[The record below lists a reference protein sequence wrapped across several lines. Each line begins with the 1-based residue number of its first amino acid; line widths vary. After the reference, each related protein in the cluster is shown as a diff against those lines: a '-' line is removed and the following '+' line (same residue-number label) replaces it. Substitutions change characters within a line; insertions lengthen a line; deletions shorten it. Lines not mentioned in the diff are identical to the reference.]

1 MSTST
6 RFRPFARGLSVAA
19 LAVVPLREL
28 LANHGPGT
36 SGGGSSTA
44 SGETLKAGA
53 WDLSLRVDETEF
65 EDVDRQEAAQ
75 RAQTSGDFDA
85 LRRSF
90 LTTMSL
96 AYGVTEDLQV
106 GASLGYYRG
115 SDFFAA
121 EQDAFGNV
129 DVADADPHG
138 ITDLWL
144 QGKYRFVH
152 NEFGSLA
159 VLAGF
164 KLPTGN
170 DDQRLSSGEK
180 LEPSSQ
186 PGTGAFDGQAGLA
199 WSRYLTPNLT
209 ADTSAV
215 YTLRGEH
222 AGFTVGDRFDA
233 GFALAYRLTDAITA
247 FPNWSLFGEAN
258 VVWLGKDD
266 DHGTKNENS
275 GGTTLYLTPGV
286 RVRFNPTAALTLAPS
301 FPVAQSLHGEQVET
315 RFKVAA
321 TLSFGF

>member
-1 MSTST
+1 MK
-6 RFRPFARGLSVAA
+6 RLLAA
-19 LAVVPLREL
+19 LLAALPTSALF
-28 LANHGPGT
+28 ANHGPGT

-75 RAQTSGDFDA
+75 RALKSGDFDA

-96 AYGVTEDLQV
+96 AYGVTENFQV
-106 GASLGYYRG
+106 GASFGYYRG
-115 SDFFAA
+115 TDFFAA
-121 EQDAFGNV
+121 EQDAFGTV

-144 QGKYRFVH
+144 QSKYRFVH
-152 NEFGSLA
+152 NELGSLA

-170 DDQRLSSGEK
+170 DDQRLSNGEK

-233 GFALAYRLTDAITA
+233 GFALAYRLTDSITA

-258 VVWLGKDD
+258 VVWLGEDD
-266 DHGTKNENS
+266 DHGTKNANS

-286 RVRFNPTAALTLAPS
+286 RVRFNPSAALTLAPS

>member
-1 MSTST
+1 MPISR
-6 RFRPFARGLSVAA
+6 RFRAFVAFLSIA
-19 LAVVPLREL
+19 LLPALPAREL

-53 WDLSLRVDETEF
+53 WDLSLRVDATEF
-65 EDVDRQEAAQ
+65 EDLSRHDAAQ

-90 LTTMSL
+90 LTTVSL
-96 AYGVTEDLQV
+96 AYGVTEDFQV
-106 GASLGYYRG
+106 GATIGYYRG
-115 SDFFAA
+115 TDFFSA

-138 ITDLWL
+138 LTDLWL

-152 NEFGSLA
+152 DELGSLA
-159 VLAGF
+159 LIAGA

-170 DDQRLSSGEK
+170 DDQRLSNGEK

-199 WSRYLTPNLT
+199 WSRFLTPNLT
-209 ADTSAV
+209 IDASSI

-233 GFALAYRLTDAITA
+233 GVALAYRLTDAITA
-247 FPNWSLFGEAN
+247 FPNWSVFGEAN

-266 DHGTKNENS
+266 DHGTKNPNS

-286 RVRFNPTAALTLAPS
+286 RVRFNPSAALTLAPS
-301 FPVAQSLHGEQVET
+301 FPVLQDLNGEQIET
-315 RFKVAA
+315 RFKLAA

>member
-1 MSTST
+1 LSNST
-6 RFRPFARGLSVAA
+6 RLRSIAPWLGIAA
-19 LAVVPLREL
+19 LTAVPLREL

-53 WDLSLRVDETEF
+53 FDLSLRFDETEF
-65 EDVDRQEAAQ
+65 EDLSRQDAAQ
-75 RAQTSGDFDA
+75 RATKSGDFDA
-85 LRRSF
+85 LRRS
-90 LTTMSL
+90 LVTTMSL
-96 AYGVTEDLQV
+96 AYGVTEDFQV

-115 SDFFAA
+115 SDFFSA
-121 EQDAFGNV
+121 EQDAFGTV

-138 ITDLWL
+138 LTDLWL

-152 NEFGSLA
+152 NELGSLA
-159 VLAGF
+159 LIGGV

-170 DDQRLSSGEK
+170 DDQRLSNGEK

-199 WSRYLTPNLT
+199 WSRFLTPKLT
-209 ADTSAV
+209 ADASAV

-233 GFALAYRLTDAITA
+233 GVALAYRLTDSITA
-247 FPNWSLFGEAN
+247 FPNWSLFAEAN

-266 DHGTKNENS
+266 DHGTLNDNS
-275 GGTTLYLTPGV
+275 GGTTLYLTPGA
-286 RVRFNPTAALTLAPS
+286 RVRFDPHSALTLAPS
-301 FPVAQSLHGEQVET
+301 FPVVQSLHGEQIET